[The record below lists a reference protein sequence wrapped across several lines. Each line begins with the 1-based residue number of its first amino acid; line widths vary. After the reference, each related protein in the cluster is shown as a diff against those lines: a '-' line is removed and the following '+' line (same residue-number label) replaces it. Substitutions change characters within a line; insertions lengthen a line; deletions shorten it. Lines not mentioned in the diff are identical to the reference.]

1 METSKRLSI
10 CNMNLN
16 YILNTLDSSG
26 YFGHVISTEESI
38 ILQSSLLILQNENHF
53 KEIYFWGKIL
63 GAEKDYYIAY
73 GYQKDIL
80 HGRVFYYSRNCVNWG
95 LLPKPTQNGLSL
107 TPLCTTKF
115 QGDPSM
121 IIEIVIEQDE
131 TLISGKRKQPE
142 IRKLK
147 EEDRLA
153 STVYLIMEESAVIPR
168 AGIFRQP
175 DGVIVN
181 NLGFEGLHLL
191 DAREWSSFLHL
202 RVPTRKQN
210 TNLLTKDDYNYA
222 TDFLDPIDNDIPE
235 GCWMIQITQSE
246 DLVIL
251 KSMYWPGLIF
261 FHNIKTPK
269 HGFIYFGHGKKC
281 LDVPFMLSPFFT

>member
-1 METSKRLSI
+1 
-10 CNMNLN
+10 MNLN

-38 ILQSSLLILQNENHF
+38 VLQSSLLILQNENHF
-53 KEIYFWGKIL
+53 KEIYFWGKIF

-80 HGRVFYYSRNCVNWG
+80 HGKVFYYSRNCVDWG

-121 IIEIVIEQDE
+121 IIEIVLEQDE
-131 TLISGKRKQPE
+131 TLIGGRRKQSE
-142 IRKLK
+142 TRKLK

-175 DGVIVN
+175 DGVVVN
-181 NLGFEGLHLL
+181 NLGFEGLQLL

-210 TNLLTKDDYNYA
+210 TNLLTRDDYNYA

-235 GCWMIQITQSE
+235 GCWMIQTTQSE

-251 KSMYWPGLIF
+251 KSMYWPGLVF
-261 FHNIKTPK
+261 FHNLKTPK

>member
-1 METSKRLSI
+1 
-10 CNMNLN
+10 MNLN

-53 KEIYFWGKIL
+53 KEIYFWGKIF

-80 HGRVFYYSRNCVNWG
+80 YGKVFYYSRNCVDWG

-115 QGDPSM
+115 QGEPSM
-121 IIEIVIEQDE
+121 IIEIVLEQDE
-131 TLISGKRKQPE
+131 TLIGGRRKQSE

-175 DGVIVN
+175 DGVVVN
-181 NLGFEGLHLL
+181 NLGFEGLQLL

-210 TNLLTKDDYNYA
+210 TNLLTRDDYNYA

-235 GCWMIQITQSE
+235 GCWMIQTTQSE

-261 FHNIKTPK
+261 FHNLKTPK